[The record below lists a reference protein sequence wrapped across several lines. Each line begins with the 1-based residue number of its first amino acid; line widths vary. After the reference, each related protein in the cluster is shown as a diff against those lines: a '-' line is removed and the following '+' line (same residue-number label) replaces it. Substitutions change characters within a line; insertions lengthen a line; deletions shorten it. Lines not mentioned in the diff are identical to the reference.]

1 MALGEFELIKRYFY
15 QSARAFGVQMGIG
28 DDCALLQPPEGKVI
42 AVSMDTLVGGIHF
55 PRNADPELIAER
67 ALRVNL
73 SDLAAMGA
81 EPLWFTLG
89 LTMPKVDERWMEGFA
104 RGLFAVADEHNI
116 ALVGGDTTRGPLA
129 ITIQVHGAVE
139 SDYALMRAN
148 ARVGDLVYVTGNVG
162 DAAAALAVIRQELTV
177 GKSAFNYFMSHY
189 YRPQPRIK
197 EAKMLRG
204 ISQCAIDISDGLLA
218 DLGHICEESG
228 VGARI
233 DLERIP
239 VSTALNKV
247 AEAEQ
252 IADWALAGGDDYQLC
267 FTVAPDKLGQVQALI
282 DSGKLHANAIGE
294 IVKGSGVDVLLEG
307 EVFEPKRRGYNH
319 FDADA

>member
-1 MALGEFELIKRYFY
+1 MALSEFELIKRYFF
-15 QSARAFGVQMGIG
+15 QSARAFGVNMGIG
-28 DDCALLQPPEGKVI
+28 DDCALLSVPENKVL

-89 LTMPKVDERWMEGFA
+89 LTMPKADEQWLEGFS
-104 RGLFAVADEHNI
+104 RGLFACADQYNI

-139 SDYALMRAN
+139 QDYAFMRGN
-148 ARVGDLVYVTGNVG
+148 ARVGDVIYVTDQLGN
-162 DAAAALAVIRQELTV
+162 AAAALAVIRQELSV
-177 GKSAFNYFMSHY
+177 GKSAFSYFMQHY
-189 YRPQPRIK
+189 YRPVPRLK
-197 EAKMLRG
+197 EAKLLRG
-204 ISQCAIDISDGLLA
+204 ITHCAIDVSDGLLA

-228 VGARI
+228 VGAKVDI
-233 DLERIP
+233 ERVP

-252 IADWALAGGDDYQLC
+252 IANWALGGGDDYQLC
-267 FTVAPDKLGQVQALI
+267 FTVPQAKMAKVEQLI
-282 DSGKLHANAIGE
+282 ADGKLNATAIGE
-294 IVKGSGVDVLLEG
+294 IVKGGDVTCLLDG
-307 EVFEPKRRGYNH
+307 EPYEPSRRGYSH
-319 FDADA
+319 FDRA

>member
-1 MALGEFELIKRYFY
+1 MGEFELIKRYFY

-28 DDCALLQPPEGKVI
+28 DDCALLQPPEGKLL

-67 ALRVNL
+67 TLRVNL
-73 SDLAAMGA
+73 SDLAAQGA

-104 RGLFAVADEHNI
+104 RGLFAVADEYNI

-129 ITIQVHGAVE
+129 ITIQVHGAVSSE
-139 SDYALMRAN
+139 HALMRAN
-148 ARVGDLVYVTGNVG
+148 ARAGDIIFVTGNVG

-177 GKSAFNYFMSHY
+177 GKAAFNYFMSHY

-197 EAKMLRG
+197 EAKMLHG
-204 ISQCAIDISDGLLA
+204 ISTCAIDISDGLLA
-218 DLGHICEESG
+218 DLDHICEESG
-228 VGARI
+228 VGASI

-267 FTVAPDKLGQVQALI
+267 FTVPAANLGKVEALI
-282 DSGKLHANAIGE
+282 EAGKLHATAIGE
-294 IVKGSGVDVLLEG
+294 IVKGSGVKVLLEG
-307 EVFEPKRRGYNH
+307 EEFEPKRRGFNH
-319 FDADA
+319 FAPEA

>member
-1 MALGEFELIKRYFY
+1 MALSEFELIKRYFY
-15 QSARAFGVQMGIG
+15 QSARAFGVNMGIG
-28 DDCALLQPPEGKVI
+28 DDCALLSAPENKLL

-73 SDLAAMGA
+73 SDLAAMAA

-89 LTMPKVDERWMEGFA
+89 LTLPSVDERWLEGFA
-104 RGLFAVADEHNI
+104 KGLFTVADEFNI
-116 ALVGGDTTRGPLA
+116 ALVGGDTTRGPLS

-139 SDYALMRAN
+139 AEHALMRSN
-148 ARVGDLVYVTGNVG
+148 ARVGDVVYVTGNLG

-177 GKSAFNYFMSHY
+177 GKSAFSYFMSHY
-189 YRPQPRIK
+189 YRPLPHIK
-197 EAKMLRG
+197 DAKLLRDISTCG
-204 ISQCAIDISDGLLA
+204 IDVSDGLLA

-228 VGARI
+228 VGAKVDI
-233 DLERIP
+233 ERVP

-247 AEAEQ
+247 ATAEQ

-267 FTVAPDKLGQVQALI
+267 FTVPQARLAKIEQLI
-282 DSGKLHANAIGE
+282 ANGKLHATAIGE
-294 IVKGSGVDVLLEG
+294 IVKGSEVVCYIGG
-307 EVFEPKRRGYNH
+307 EVFEPKRRGYSH
-319 FDADA
+319 FDAAN

>member
-1 MALGEFELIKRYFY
+1 MAVSEFELIKRYFY
-15 QSARAFGVQMGIG
+15 QSARAFGVNMGIG
-28 DDCALLQPPEGKVI
+28 DDCALLSVPDNKVL

-89 LTMPKVDERWMEGFA
+89 LTMPKVDEQWLEGFSK
-104 RGLFAVADEHNI
+104 GLLSVADEYNI

-139 SDYALMRAN
+139 QDYAFMRGN
-148 ARVGDLVYVTGNVG
+148 ARLGDVVFVTGQLGN
-162 DAAAALAVIRQELTV
+162 AAAALSVIRQELNV
-177 GKSAFNYFMSHY
+177 GKSAFSYFMSHY
-189 YRPQPRIK
+189 YRPEPRLK
-197 EAKMLRG
+197 DAKLLRG
-204 ISQCAIDISDGLLA
+204 LTHCAIDISDGLLA

-228 VGARI
+228 VGAKI
-233 DLERIP
+233 DIERVP
-239 VSTALNKV
+239 VSAALNKV

-252 IADWALAGGDDYQLC
+252 IADWALGGGDDYQLC
-267 FTVAPDKLGQVQALI
+267 FTVPQENLAKVEQLI
-282 DSGKLHANAIGE
+282 ENGKLRATAVGE
-294 IVKGSGVDVLLEG
+294 IVKGSGVACLLEG
-307 EVFEPKRRGYNH
+307 EPYEPKRRGYSH
-319 FDADA
+319 FDPT